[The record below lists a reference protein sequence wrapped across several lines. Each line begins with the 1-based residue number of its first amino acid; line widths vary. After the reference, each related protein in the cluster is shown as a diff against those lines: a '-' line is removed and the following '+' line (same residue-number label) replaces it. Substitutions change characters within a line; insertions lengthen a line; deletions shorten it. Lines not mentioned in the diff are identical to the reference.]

1 MQCILTCAMTKR
13 NTTRLIKAYSKYRT
27 KRNKNV
33 LGFFR
38 TQMAEILYR
47 TTKLEGEPITRRMI
61 AALFSAKGRSTSG

>member
-1 MQCILTCAMTKR
+1 MYTYSAMTKR
-13 NTTRLIKAYSKYRT
+13 NATRLVRAYSKYRT

-38 TQMAEILYR
+38 AMIPEIVYR

-61 AALFSAKGRSTSG
+61 AALFK